1 MASAAALA
9 AAARPALPWRA
20 LERSAEDGG
29 LRCLLQGWGVFAG
42 QDIPGEVIY
51 TAYIGEIVSKE
62 EADRREHGN
71 GYDGQVSWMA
81 GGGGGTRLRPCAPH
95 PLQRGCHGTSAGRV
109 PNPAQASLGAAQQLP
124 PTSSCT
130 PQDLHY
136 LWTLDCVSEAALL
149 DAAASRRPLKA
160 KGAST
165 L

>member
-1 MASAAALA
+1 VVAAAAVASAAALA

-81 GGGGGTRLRPCAPH
+81 GGGGGYTP
-95 PLQRGCHGTSAGRV
+95 
-109 PNPAQASLGAAQQLP
+109 ASLRSPPSAARLPRHVGWQGAQPSPGLIGGCP
-124 PTSSCT
+124 
-130 PQDLHY
+130 
-136 LWTLDCVSEAALL
+136 
-149 DAAASRRPLKA
+149 AAASHLLVHPTGSAL
-160 KGAST
+160 SVDT
-165 L
+165 